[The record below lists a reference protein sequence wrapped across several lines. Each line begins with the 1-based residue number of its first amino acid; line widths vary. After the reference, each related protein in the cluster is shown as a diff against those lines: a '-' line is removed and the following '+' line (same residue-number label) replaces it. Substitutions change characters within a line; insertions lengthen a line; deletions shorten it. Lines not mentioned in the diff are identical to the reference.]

1 GKLSDSGV
9 LTISDA
15 DQGQAKFVAGNGT
28 PSAGALGSLSITEGG
43 AWTYNVDNSK
53 VQYLGEG
60 ETKVE
65 TFVVKSVDGTEH
77 TVTITITGV
86 NDAAVITGT
95 DTGGVVEDETNP
107 TLTETGTLS
116 VTDVDGADEAKFVA
130 GNGTPSVGALGSLTI
145 TEGGAWTYNVD
156 NSKVQYLGEGE
167 TRVETFTVA
176 SVDGTTHTV
185 TITITGVNDSAVI
198 GGTDSGAVTE
208 DETNPTLTETGT
220 LSVTDVDGADEA
232 KFLAG
237 NGTPSAGALGSL
249 TITEGGAWTYNVDNS
264 KVQYLGEGETRVETF
279 TVASVD
285 GTTHTVT
292 ITITGVNDSAVI
304 GGTDSGAVTEDETN
318 PTLTETGTLSVTDVD
333 GADEAKF
340 LAGNGTP
347 SAGALGSLT
356 ITEGGAWTYNVDNS
370 KVQYLGEGET
380 RVETFTVASV
390 DGTTH
395 TVTITITGVNDSAV
409 IGGTDSGA
417 VTEDETNPTLTE
429 TGTLSVTD
437 VDGADEA
444 KFLAGNG
451 TPSAGALGSLSI
463 TEGGAWTYNV
473 DNSKVQ
479 YLGEG
484 ETKVETFVV
493 KSVDGTEHTVTITIT
508 GVNDAAV
515 ITGSDT
521 GAVTEDET
529 NPTLTETG
537 TLSVTDVDG
546 ADEAKFLAGNG
557 TPSAG
562 ALGSLTITE
571 GGAWTYNVDNSKVQ
585 YLGEG
590 ETKVETFVV
599 KSVDGT
605 EHTVTITITGVN
617 DAAVITGSD
626 TGAVTEDETNPTLTE
641 TGTLSVTDVDGADEA
656 KFLAGNGTPS
666 AGALGSLTIT
676 EGGAWTYNV
685 DNSKVQYLG
694 EGETKVETFT
704 VASVDGTTHTV
715 AITITGVNDSAVIGG
730 TDSGAVTEDETNPTL
745 TETGTLSVTDVDGAD
760 EAKFLAGNGTP
771 SAGALGSLTITEG
784 GAWTYNVDN
793 SKVQYLGEGET
804 KVETFV
810 VKSVD
815 GTEHTVTITITG
827 VNDAAVITGSDTGA
841 VTEDETNPTLTETG
855 TLSVTDVDGADEAK
869 FQAGNGTPSAGA
881 LGSLTI
887 TEGGAWS
894 YSVDNSKVQYL
905 GEGETKV
912 ETFTVASVDGTTHTV
927 AITITG
933 VNDAAVITGSDTGAV
948 TEDESTP
955 LLTET
960 GTLSVTDVDGA
971 DEAKFLA
978 GNGTPSAGAL
988 GSLSITEGGAW
999 TYNVDNSKVQYLGE
1013 GETKV
1018 ETFVV
1023 KSVDGT
1029 EHTVTIT
1036 ITGVND
1042 AAVIT
1047 GTDTGSVVEDET
1059 NPLLTETGTLS
1070 VTDVD
1075 GADEAKF
1082 LAGNGTPSAG
1092 ALGSLSI
1099 TEGGAWS
1106 YSVDNSKVQYLGEGE
1121 TKVETFTVAS
1131 VDGTTHTVTITIT
1144 GVNDAA
1150 VITGTDT
1157 GSVVEDETNPTLTE
1171 TGTLSVTDVDG
1182 ADEAKFLAGS
1192 GTPSAGALGSLS
1204 ITEGGAW
1211 TYNVDNSKVQYL
1223 GEGETKVETFTVASV
1238 DGTTHTVTITIT
1250 GVNDS
1255 AVIGGTDS
1263 GAVTED
1269 ETNPTLT
1276 ETGTLN
1282 VTDVDGADEA
1292 KFQAGNG
1299 TPSAGALG
1307 SLTITEGGA
1316 WSYSVD
1322 NSKVQ
1327 YLGEGETKVETFVV
1341 KSVDGTEHTVTIT
1354 ITGVNDAA
1362 VITGSDTGSVV
1373 EDETNPTL
1381 TETGTLSVTD
1391 VDGADEAKFQA
1402 GNGTP
1407 SAGALGS
1414 LTITEGGAWSYSVD
1428 NSKVQYLGEGET
1440 KVETFVVK
1448 SVDGTEHT
1456 VTITITG
1463 VNDAAVITGSDTGA
1477 VTEDET
1483 NPLLTETGTLSVT
1496 DVDGADEAKFV
1507 GGNGTPSAGAL
1518 GSLTITEGGAWT
1530 YNVDNSK
1537 VQYLGE
1543 GETKVETFTVAS
1555 VDGTTHTVTITI
1567 TGVNDSAVI
1576 GGTDSGAV
1584 TEDETNP
1591 TLTETGTLSVTD
1603 VDGADEAKF
1612 LAGNGTPSAGALGSL
1627 SITEGGAWTYN
1638 VDNSKV
1644 QYLGEGETKVETF
1657 VVKSVDGT
1665 EHTVT
1670 ITITGVND
1678 AAVIT
1683 GSDTGAVTEDETNP
1697 TLTET
1702 GTLSVTDVDG
1712 ADEAKFVGGNG
1723 TPSAG
1728 ALGSLTITEGGAWT
1742 YNVDNSKVQYLGEGE
1757 TKVETFTVA
1766 SVDGTTHTVTITI
1779 TGVNDSAVI
1788 GGTDS
1793 GAVTEDETNPTLTET
1808 GTLSVTDVDG
1818 ADEAKFVGGNGTPSA
1833 GALGSLTITEGGAW
1847 TYNVDNS
1854 KVQYLGEGETKVETF
1869 TVASVDGTTHT
1880 VTITITGVNDSAV
1893 IGGTDSGAVTEDET
1907 NPTLTETGTLS
1918 VTDVDG
1924 ADEAKFV
1931 GGNGTPSAGALG
1943 SLTITEGGAWTYNV
1957 DNSKVQYLGEG
1968 ETKVETF
1975 TVASV
1980 DGTTHTVTI
1989 TITGVNDA
1997 AVITGSDTGAVTED
2011 ESTPLLTE
2019 TGTLSVT
2026 DVDGADEA
2034 KFLAGN
2040 GTPSAGALG
2049 SLSITE
2055 GGAWTYNVDN
2065 SKVQYLGEGETKV
2078 ETFTVASVDGTTHTV
2093 TITITGVNDAAV
2105 ITGSDTGAVT
2115 EDESTPL
2122 LTETGTLSVTDVD
2135 GADEAKFLAGNGTP
2149 SAGALGS
2156 LSITEGG
2163 AWTYN
2168 VDNSKVQYLGEGE
2181 TKVETFTVASV
2192 DGTTHTVTITITGV
2206 NDAAVI
2212 TGSDTGSVVED
2223 ETNPT
2228 LTETGTLS
2236 VTDVDGADEAKFQ
2249 AGNGTPSAG
2258 ALGSLTITEGGAW
2271 SYSVDNSKVQ
2281 YLGEGETKVE
2291 TFTVASVDGTT
2302 HTVAITITGV
2312 NDAAV
2317 ITGSDTGAVTE
2328 DESTPLL
2335 TETGTLS
2342 VTDVD
2347 GADEAKFLAGNGT
2360 PSAGALGSLSITEGG
2375 AWTYNVDNSKV
2386 QYLGEGETK
2395 VETFVVK
2402 SVDGTEHTVTITITG
2417 VNDAAVITGTDTGS
2431 VVEDETNPLLTETGT
2446 LSVTDVDGADE
2457 AKFLAGNGTPS
2468 AGALGSLSITEGGAW
2483 SYSVDNSKVQYLGE
2497 GETKVET
2504 FTVASVDGT
2513 THTVTITITGVND
2526 AAVITGTDTG
2536 SVVEDETNPTLTET
2550 GTLSVTDV
2558 DGADEAKFL
2567 AGSGTPSAGALGSLS
2582 ITEGGAWTYNVDN
2595 SKVQYLGEGE
2605 TKVETFTVASVDGT
2619 THTVTI
2625 TITGVNDSAV
2635 IGGTDSG
2642 AVTEDETNPTL
2653 TETGTLNVTDVDGAD
2668 EAKFQAGNGTPSA
2681 GALGSLTITEGGAW
2695 SYSV

>member
-1 GKLSDSGV
+1 
-9 LTISDA
+9 
-15 DQGQAKFVAGNGT
+15 
-28 PSAGALGSLSITEGG
+28 
-43 AWTYNVDNSK
+43 
-53 VQYLGEG
+53 

-86 NDAAVITGT
+86 NDAAVITGS
-95 DTGGVVEDETNP
+95 DTGAVTEDESTP
-107 TLTETGTLS
+107 LLTETGTLS
-116 VTDVDGADEAKFVA
+116 VTDVDGADEAKF
-130 GNGTPSVGALGSLTI
+130 
-145 TEGGAWTYNVD
+145 
-156 NSKVQYLGEGE
+156 Q
-167 TRVETFTVA
+167 
-176 SVDGTTHTV
+176 
-185 TITITGVNDSAVI
+185 
-198 GGTDSGAVTE
+198 
-208 DETNPTLTETGT
+208 
-220 LSVTDVDGADEA
+220 
-232 KFLAG
+232 AG

-249 TITEGGAWTYNVDNS
+249 TITEGGAWSYS
-264 KVQYLGEGETRVETF
+264 
-279 TVASVD
+279 
-285 GTTHTVT
+285 
-292 ITITGVNDSAVI
+292 
-304 GGTDSGAVTEDETN
+304 
-318 PTLTETGTLSVTDVD
+318 
-333 GADEAKF
+333 
-340 LAGNGTP
+340 
-347 SAGALGSLT
+347 
-356 ITEGGAWTYNVDNS
+356 
-370 KVQYLGEGET
+370 
-380 RVETFTVASV
+380 
-390 DGTTH
+390 
-395 TVTITITGVNDSAV
+395 
-409 IGGTDSGA
+409 
-417 VTEDETNPTLTE
+417 
-429 TGTLSVTD
+429 
-437 VDGADEA
+437 
-444 KFLAGNG
+444 
-451 TPSAGALGSLSI
+451 
-463 TEGGAWTYNV
+463 V

-562 ALGSLTITE
+562 ALGSL
-571 GGAWTYNVDNSKVQ
+571 S
-585 YLGEG
+585 
-590 ETKVETFVV
+590 
-599 KSVDGT
+599 
-605 EHTVTITITGVN
+605 
-617 DAAVITGSD
+617 
-626 TGAVTEDETNPTLTE
+626 
-641 TGTLSVTDVDGADEA
+641 
-656 KFLAGNGTPS
+656 
-666 AGALGSLTIT
+666 IT

-912 ETFTVASVDGTTHTV
+912 ETFVVKSVDGTEHTV
-927 AITITG
+927 TITITG

-948 TEDESTP
+948 TEDETNP
-955 LLTET
+955 TLTET

-988 GSLSITEGGAW
+988 GSLTITEGGAW
-999 TYNVDNSKVQYLGE
+999 TYN
-1013 GETKV
+1013 
-1018 ETFVV
+1018 
-1023 KSVDGT
+1023 
-1029 EHTVTIT
+1029 
-1036 ITGVND
+1036 
-1042 AAVIT
+1042 
-1047 GTDTGSVVEDET
+1047 
-1059 NPLLTETGTLS
+1059 
-1070 VTDVD
+1070 
-1075 GADEAKF
+1075 
-1082 LAGNGTPSAG
+1082 
-1092 ALGSLSI
+1092 
-1099 TEGGAWS
+1099 
-1106 YSVDNSKVQYLGEGE
+1106 
-1121 TKVETFTVAS
+1121 
-1131 VDGTTHTVTITIT
+1131 
-1144 GVNDAA
+1144 
-1150 VITGTDT
+1150 
-1157 GSVVEDETNPTLTE
+1157 
-1171 TGTLSVTDVDG
+1171 
-1182 ADEAKFLAGS
+1182 
-1192 GTPSAGALGSLS
+1192 
-1204 ITEGGAW
+1204 
-1211 TYNVDNSKVQYL
+1211 
-1223 GEGETKVETFTVASV
+1223 
-1238 DGTTHTVTITIT
+1238 
-1250 GVNDS
+1250 
-1255 AVIGGTDS
+1255 
-1263 GAVTED
+1263 
-1269 ETNPTLT
+1269 
-1276 ETGTLN
+1276 
-1282 VTDVDGADEA
+1282 
-1292 KFQAGNG
+1292 
-1299 TPSAGALG
+1299 
-1307 SLTITEGGA
+1307 
-1316 WSYSVD
+1316 
-1322 NSKVQ
+1322 
-1327 YLGEGETKVETFVV
+1327 
-1341 KSVDGTEHTVTIT
+1341 
-1354 ITGVNDAA
+1354 
-1362 VITGSDTGSVV
+1362 
-1373 EDETNPTL
+1373 
-1381 TETGTLSVTD
+1381 
-1391 VDGADEAKFQA
+1391 
-1402 GNGTP
+1402 
-1407 SAGALGS
+1407 
-1414 LTITEGGAWSYSVD
+1414 VD

-1612 LAGNGTPSAGALGSL
+1612 QAGNGTPSAGALGSL
-1627 SITEGGAWTYN
+1627 TITEGGAWSYS

-1712 ADEAKFVGGNG
+1712 ADEAKFLAGNG

-1779 TGVNDSAVI
+1779 TGVNDGAVVA
-1788 GGTDS
+1788 GDDL
-1793 GAVTEDETNPTLTET
+1793 GAVTEDLNVVGGKLSDSGVLTI
-1808 GTLSVTDVDG
+1808 SD
-1818 ADEAKFVGGNGTPSA
+1818 ADQGQAKFV
-1833 GALGSLTITEGGAW
+1833 
-1847 TYNVDNS
+1847 
-1854 KVQYLGEGETKVETF
+1854 
-1869 TVASVDGTTHT
+1869 
-1880 VTITITGVNDSAV
+1880 
-1893 IGGTDSGAVTEDET
+1893 
-1907 NPTLTETGTLS
+1907 
-1918 VTDVDG
+1918 
-1924 ADEAKFV
+1924 
-1931 GGNGTPSAGALG
+1931 
-1943 SLTITEGGAWTYNV
+1943 
-1957 DNSKVQYLGEG
+1957 
-1968 ETKVETF
+1968 
-1975 TVASV
+1975 
-1980 DGTTHTVTI
+1980 
-1989 TITGVNDA
+1989 
-1997 AVITGSDTGAVTED
+1997 
-2011 ESTPLLTE
+2011 
-2019 TGTLSVT
+2019 
-2026 DVDGADEA
+2026 
-2034 KFLAGN
+2034 
-2040 GTPSAGALG
+2040 
-2049 SLSITE
+2049 
-2055 GGAWTYNVDN
+2055 
-2065 SKVQYLGEGETKV
+2065 
-2078 ETFTVASVDGTTHTV
+2078 
-2093 TITITGVNDAAV
+2093 
-2105 ITGSDTGAVT
+2105 
-2115 EDESTPL
+2115 
-2122 LTETGTLSVTDVD
+2122 
-2135 GADEAKFLAGNGTP
+2135 
-2149 SAGALGS
+2149 
-2156 LSITEGG
+2156 
-2163 AWTYN
+2163 
-2168 VDNSKVQYLGEGE
+2168 
-2181 TKVETFTVASV
+2181 
-2192 DGTTHTVTITITGV
+2192 
-2206 NDAAVI
+2206 
-2212 TGSDTGSVVED
+2212 
-2223 ETNPT
+2223 
-2228 LTETGTLS
+2228 
-2236 VTDVDGADEAKFQ
+2236 
-2249 AGNGTPSAG
+2249 
-2258 ALGSLTITEGGAW
+2258 
-2271 SYSVDNSKVQ
+2271 
-2281 YLGEGETKVE
+2281 
-2291 TFTVASVDGTT
+2291 
-2302 HTVAITITGV
+2302 
-2312 NDAAV
+2312 
-2317 ITGSDTGAVTE
+2317 
-2328 DESTPLL
+2328 
-2335 TETGTLS
+2335 
-2342 VTDVD
+2342 
-2347 GADEAKFLAGNGT
+2347 AGNGT

-2417 VNDAAVITGTDTGS
+2417 VNDAAVITGTDTGG
-2431 VVEDETNPLLTETGT
+2431 VVEDETNPTLTETGT

-2483 SYSVDNSKVQYLGE
+2483 
-2497 GETKVET
+2497 
-2504 FTVASVDGT
+2504 
-2513 THTVTITITGVND
+2513 
-2526 AAVITGTDTG
+2526 
-2536 SVVEDETNPTLTET
+2536 
-2550 GTLSVTDV
+2550 
-2558 DGADEAKFL
+2558 
-2567 AGSGTPSAGALGSLS
+2567 
-2582 ITEGGAWTYNVDN
+2582 TYNVDN
-2595 SKVQYLGEGE
+2595 SKVQYLGLGE
-2605 TKVETFTVASVDGT
+2605 TRVESFTV
-2619 THTVTI
+2619 
-2625 TITGVNDSAV
+2625 
-2635 IGGTDSG
+2635 
-2642 AVTEDETNPTL
+2642 
-2653 TETGTLNVTDVDGAD
+2653 
-2668 EAKFQAGNGTPSA
+2668 
-2681 GALGSLTITEGGAW
+2681 
-2695 SYSV
+2695 